1 MMYFTQEQYETLKYE
16 IKRRSEESKIWNK
29 DGKRKAKYKKNHT
42 AMSYEECEKYC
53 EFYLSDNMRELNLII
68 NKVLAKIRN
77 EKEYFDERERYE
89 LKDLAYEVFVLSLGT
104 YDPKAECSFKTF
116 LYGNIFRKSTTYGR
130 DRTRMSRC
138 NCEPKWDKENKCYAL
153 NKRGEIDMRPVFD
166 ISMYSVIKKDGNEK
180 EIWQDF
186 KAKDNVEN
194 TVIEKQIPL
203 EEYSDSVKAFLENM
217 SRDARNVA
225 TYILD
230 GYTKETIIKCKGVT
244 TEQYNNA
251 IREFRTFENVHILL
265 GGQCNAKN

>member
-1 MMYFTQEQYETLKYE
+1 MYFTQEQYDRLTLAMLD
-16 IKRRSEESKIWNK
+16 RSNDKSRTVI
-29 DGKRKAKYKKNHT
+29 HL
-42 AMSYEECEKYC
+42 SFEECERYC
-53 EFYLSDNMRELNLII
+53 EHYLSNKMKELK
-68 NKVLAKIRN
+68 KVTNAVIGRLENDKTN
-77 EKEYFDERERYE
+77 FDDRERYE
-89 LKDLAYEVFVLSLGT
+89 LKDLSYEVFVLTLGT
-104 YDPKAECSFKTF
+104 YNPKANCSFKTF
-116 LYGNIFRKSTTYGR
+116 LYGNLLRKFYTYGR
-130 DRTRMSRC
+130 DKTRKSRC
-138 NCEPKWDKENKCYAL
+138 NWEQVWDEENRCYKKDK
-153 NKRGEIDMRPVFD
+153 NGNIVKKPVFD
-166 ISMYSVIKKDGNEK
+166 ISMYSVERKDGNEK
-180 EIWQDF
+180 EIWQFF

-194 TVIEKQIPL
+194 AVIEKQMSV

>member
-1 MMYFTQEQYETLKYE
+1 MMYFTQEQYETLTRE
-16 IKRRSEESKIWNK
+16 ILKRSNDKTRTGIWL
-29 DGKRKAKYKKNHT
+29 
-42 AMSYEECEKYC
+42 SFEQCEKYC
-53 EFYLSDNMRELNLII
+53 EYYLSNKMKELKEVTNAVITRMENNKTVLDNRE
-68 NKVLAKIRN
+68 K
-77 EKEYFDERERYE
+77 YE
-89 LKDLAYEVFVLSLGT
+89 LKDLSYEVFVLTLGT
-104 YDPKAECSFKTF
+104 YNPEANCSFKTF
-116 LYGNIFRKSTTYGR
+116 LYGNLKRKFYTYGR
-130 DRTRMSRC
+130 DKTRKSRC
-138 NCEPKWDKENKCYAL
+138 NWEHEWDEENRCYKKDK
-153 NKRGEIDMRPVFD
+153 NGNIVKKPVFD
-166 ISMYSVIKKDGNEK
+166 ISMYSVEKKDGNEK
-180 EIWQDF
+180 EIWQFF

>member
-1 MMYFTQEQYETLKYE
+1 MKNRVVMMMYFTQEQYETLTRE
-16 IKRRSEESKIWNK
+16 ILKRSNDKTRTGIWL
-29 DGKRKAKYKKNHT
+29 
-42 AMSYEECEKYC
+42 SFEQCEKYC
-53 EFYLSDNMRELNLII
+53 EYYLSNKMKELKEVTNAVITRMENNKTVLDNRE
-68 NKVLAKIRN
+68 K
-77 EKEYFDERERYE
+77 YE
-89 LKDLAYEVFVLSLGT
+89 LKDLSYEVFVLTLGT
-104 YDPKAECSFKTF
+104 YNPEANCSFKTF
-116 LYGNIFRKSTTYGR
+116 LYGNLKRKFYTYGR
-130 DRTRMSRC
+130 DKTRKSRC
-138 NCEPKWDKENKCYAL
+138 NWEHEWDEENRCYKKDK
-153 NKRGEIDMRPVFD
+153 NGNIVKKPVFD
-166 ISMYSVIKKDGNEK
+166 ISMYSVEKKDGNEK
-180 EIWQDF
+180 EIWQFF